1 MGVARSIVGA
11 AESALLQHFG
21 VALGGGGGEANS
33 HEGEENGGLEEL
45 HVDLFGVRRA
55 KFVDKAFVGLL

>member
-21 VALGGGGGEANS
+21 VALGGGGGEANG

-45 HVDLFGVRRA
+45 HVD
-55 KFVDKAFVGLL
+55 